1 MRDTGSAMKISLRGG
16 RIVGPIA
23 QDANADVVLIDELMD
38 LHVHGGQILSV
49 GDPPDGFTPDQTVD
63 VTGLF
68 VAPGLVDLAA
78 RLREPGF
85 EYKATL
91 ESEMKAALQGGV
103 TSLACPPDTDPPLDE
118 PGLVEM
124 LKHRAKGL
132 KAASLYP
139 LGAMTVGL
147 RGEVITEM
155 AELAEAGC
163 IGFGHP
169 GAMFT
174 DTQVLMR
181 AMQYARSFG
190 FTLWVHPCDHF
201 LSRNGVVH
209 SGPVAGRLGLSGVPV
224 MAETVALHTI
234 FELMKAT
241 GASVHLC
248 RLSSAEGVSLLKQA
262 KQQGL
267 KVSADVS
274 VHHLHL
280 TDVDIGYFDANLR
293 VDPPFRSQ
301 RDRAALRQ
309 GLKEGVINAIC
320 SDHTPLDDDEKQLP
334 FAEASPGASALELL
348 LPLALKW
355 GREERMQVAQV
366 IDKLTR
372 LPAEVLGINAG
383 VIQPGGVA
391 DLCVFDPDA
400 AWIVNDKSLLS
411 QGKHTPFI
419 GRELIGMNKMTMVQG
434 EIVMSHLQGN

>member
-1 MRDTGSAMKISLRGG
+1 MKISLRGG

>member
-1 MRDTGSAMKISLRGG
+1 MKISLRGG

-38 LHVHGGQILSV
+38 LHVRGGQILSV

-63 VTGLF
+63 VTGLY

-201 LSRNGVVH
+201 LSRNGVAH

-400 AWIVNDKSLLS
+400 AWIVNDKNLLS

>member
-1 MRDTGSAMKISLRGG
+1 MRDTGFAMKISLRGG

-23 QDANADVVLIDELMD
+23 QDSNADIVLINELKD
-38 LHVHGGQILSV
+38 LHVQGGQILTV
-49 GDPPDGFTPDQTVD
+49 GDPPPAFTPDQTID

-91 ESEMKAALQGGV
+91 ESEMKAALHGGV

-201 LSRNGVVH
+201 LSRNGVAH

-267 KVSADVS
+267 NVSADVS

-280 TDVDIGYFDANLR
+280 TDVDIGYFDAKLR

-309 GLKEGVINAIC
+309 GLREGVINAVC

-355 GREERMQVAQV
+355 GREERMEVAQV

-383 VIQPGGVA
+383 VIRPGGVA

-411 QGKHTPFI
+411 QGKHTPFM

-434 EIVMSHLQGN
+434 EIVMSHLQGH